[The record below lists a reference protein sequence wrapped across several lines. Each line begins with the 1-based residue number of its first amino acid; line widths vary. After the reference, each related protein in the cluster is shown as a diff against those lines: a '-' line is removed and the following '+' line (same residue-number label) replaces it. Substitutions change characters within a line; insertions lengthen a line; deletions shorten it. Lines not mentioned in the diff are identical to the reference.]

1 VAGRDY
7 DLQFAKR
14 GVRRRR
20 IRLIEDT
27 AKSLRLKSDSEMDF
41 AAAVYLFEY
50 IHIPQY
56 FFTGEGGGEAEF

>member
-1 VAGRDY
+1 VAGRDF

-14 GVRRRR
+14 ELRRRR

-27 AKSLRLKSDSEMDF
+27 AKSLRLRSDSEMDF
-41 AAAVYLFEY
+41 AATVYLFEY

-56 FFTGEGGGEAEF
+56 FFTGKGGEAER